1 MKDALAFLHTAQ
13 VHVPT
18 FERLVRRIEPG
29 LRVRHVVRE
38 ELLADAR
45 VVGVDDAGLVSRV
58 HEAMHEAASEGAK
71 VVVCTCSTIGA
82 IAERTPTGDAFR
94 ALRIDRAM
102 ADQAVRTGPRVVIA
116 AALES
121 TLAPTKALVLSAAQD
136 AGIAVQPAMLFVEDA
151 WPHFEAGDS
160 VRYIETL
167 ASAIRAA
174 SAGADVVVLAQAS
187 MAPVADALADLGI
200 DVLSSPAPGTA
211 HAVALAAA
219 ALALSPP

>member
-102 ADQAVRTGPRVVIA
+102 ADQAVRTGPRVLIA

-136 AGIAVQPAMLFVEDA
+136 AGIAVQPAVLFVEDA

-174 SAGADVVVLAQAS
+174 SAEADVVVLAQAS

-219 ALALSPP
+219 ALTLSPP

>member
-58 HEAMHEAASEGAK
+58 HESMHEAASEGAK

-102 ADQAVRTGPRVVIA
+102 ADRAVRTGPRVLIA

-174 SAGADVVVLAQAS
+174 SAEADVVVLAQAS

>member
-102 ADQAVRTGPRVVIA
+102 ADRAVRTGPRVLIA

-174 SAGADVVVLAQAS
+174 SAEADVVVLAQAS

>member
-102 ADQAVRTGPRVVIA
+102 ADRAVRTGPRVLIA

-174 SAGADVVVLAQAS
+174 SAEADVVVLAQAS

-219 ALALSPP
+219 ALALSRP